1 MSKKLKNYKQN
12 EDIAGVFMFHT
23 KPEKKKSKIFSVTS
37 DKL

>member
-1 MSKKLKNYKQN
+1 MQT

-23 KPEKKKSKIFSVTS
+23 KPEKKNQRFFSVTS